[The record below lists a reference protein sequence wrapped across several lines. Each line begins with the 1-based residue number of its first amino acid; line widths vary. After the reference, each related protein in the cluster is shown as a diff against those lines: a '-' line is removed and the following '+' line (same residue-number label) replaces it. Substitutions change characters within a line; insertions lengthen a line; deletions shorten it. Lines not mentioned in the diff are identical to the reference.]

1 MADESGAAC
10 NILFT
15 SVGRRVALIRH
26 FQATLAGL
34 GLRGKVIGA
43 DACLD
48 APAFHVADAAFQV
61 CRIDDPAYIESLVR
75 ICARER
81 VSLLFPLIDTDLL
94 VLSQNRAAFAAV
106 GTTAVVSDPGLV
118 SLALDK
124 YKTHEF
130 FSARGVA
137 TPRVF
142 DTQNIAWGDLD
153 YPLFIKPRDGSAS
166 KGTVKISSER
176 ELRFFMDYIPRP
188 MLQEF
193 VQGREVTLDI
203 LYDDSGS
210 VRCIVPRMRMEV
222 RSGEV
227 SKAFIV
233 DDQRL
238 LAEARRVAE
247 LLPGARGCINMQCFA
262 TEQGDIKF
270 VEINPRFGGGVP
282 LALHAGA
289 DFPRWIIQMSR
300 GRDPGDVSSAYRTGV
315 CMLRYDDAV
324 FLDRYPR

>member
-1 MADESGAAC
+1 
-10 NILFT
+10 
-15 SVGRRVALIRH
+15 VALIRH
-26 FQATLAGL
+26 FQATLASL
-34 GLRGKVIGA
+34 GLRGRVIGV
-43 DACLD
+43 DASAD
-48 APAFHVADAAFQV
+48 APAFHVVDAAYKI
-61 CRIDDPAYIESLVR
+61 CRIDDPAYIQTLAG
-75 ICARER
+75 ICAQER
-81 VSLLFPLIDTDLL
+81 VRLLFPLIDTDLL
-94 VLSQNRAAFAAV
+94 VLSQSRSAFEAV

-124 YKTHEF
+124 AMTSQF
-130 FSARGVA
+130 FSAHGVA

-142 DTQNIAWGDLD
+142 DTHTIAWGDLA
-153 YPLFIKPRDGSAS
+153 YPLFLKPRDGSAS
-166 KGTVKISSER
+166 QGAVKIRDER
-176 ELRFFMDYIPRP
+176 ELRFFLDYIPRP

-203 LYDDSGS
+203 LFDDSGR

-227 SKAFIV
+227 SKALVV
-233 DDQRL
+233 DDPRL
-238 LAEARRVAE
+238 LDEAWRVAG

-262 TEQGDIKF
+262 AAQGEITF

-282 LALHAGA
+282 LSLQAGA

-300 GRDPGDVSSAYRTGV
+300 GCDPGDVSAAYRKHV

-324 FLDRYPR
+324 FLDHYPQ